1 MKIFDEIKEISG
13 KGFEFVS
20 LFGYIIAAFNISLS
34 ISFLLDLPFS
44 LYMFLFFVFF
54 VFVLNF
60 IFSAITA
67 LYIDM
72 QTDLSIRTRD
82 FFYFYGI
89 TSYLSFL
96 LIPFSYFYLYKGKG
110 LYLFF
115 IIGFFVWL
123 WRWWFVKKKSSFGII
138 NSIIA
143 VFFPHIIIFVCI
155 FAFVLTIS
163 IISFVYLYG

>member
-44 LYMFLFFVFF
+44 LYIFLFFVFF
-54 VFVLNF
+54 IFVLNF

-96 LIPFSYFYLYKGKG
+96 LIPFSYFYLYKRKG

-115 IIGFFVWL
+115 ITGFLVWL
-123 WRWWFVKKKSSFGII
+123 GRWWFVKKKSSFGII

-143 VFFPHIIIFVCI
+143 VFFPHII
-155 FAFVLTIS
+155 AFVSFFVVTVIAS
-163 IISFVYLYG
+163 IVLYLYG

>member
-44 LYMFLFFVFF
+44 LYIFLFFVFF
-54 VFVLNF
+54 IFVLNF

-72 QTDLSIRTRD
+72 QTDLYIRAKD

-115 IIGFFVWL
+115 ITGFLVWL
-123 WRWWFVKKKSSFGII
+123 WRCWFVKKKSSFGII

-143 VFFPHIIIFVCI
+143 VFFPHII
-155 FAFVLTIS
+155 AFVSFFVVTVIAS
-163 IISFVYLYG
+163 IVLYLYG